1 MEIINS
7 MSSKS
12 FLIFFWKVVLIKT
25 FASSRDLFKKLLN
38 FDVHVFFEKK
48 HLFYNVWWNLIVLFI
63 AELELFIREC
73 FL

>member
-12 FLIFFWKVVLIKT
+12 FLIIFLKVVLIKT

-38 FDVHVFFEKK
+38 FNVHVFFRKET
-48 HLFYNVWWNLIVLFI
+48 FI
-63 AELELFIREC
+63 LQRLVESYC
-73 FL
+73 TVYC